1 MTSWKDICLKKNENV
16 TCEKNEKNVKCD
28 DTIKFNK
35 FNNSMNKKYICIQYN
50 TSFNDWFNF
59 YEKELFN
66 LYKDIRNYIIEREYI
81 TASDVNE
88 NFIKFSNLIYLHSSK
103 KLC

>member
-59 YEKELFN
+59 YENELFN
-66 LYKDIRNYIIEREYI
+66 LYNDIRNYIIEREYT

-88 NFIKFSNLIYLHSSK
+88 NFIKFSKLIYLHSSK

>member
-1 MTSWKDICLKKNENV
+1 MTSWKDICLKKKENV
-16 TCEKNEKNVKCD
+16 PCEKNEN
-28 DTIKFNK
+28 IKSDYNIK

-88 NFIKFSNLIYLHSSK
+88 NFIKFTKLIYLHSSK

>member
-16 TCEKNEKNVKCD
+16 ICEKNEKNVQLIKF
-28 DTIKFNK
+28 DTIK

-59 YEKELFN
+59 YENELFN

-81 TASDVNE
+81 TAPDVNE
-88 NFIKFSNLIYLHSSK
+88 NFIKFSKLIYLHSSK